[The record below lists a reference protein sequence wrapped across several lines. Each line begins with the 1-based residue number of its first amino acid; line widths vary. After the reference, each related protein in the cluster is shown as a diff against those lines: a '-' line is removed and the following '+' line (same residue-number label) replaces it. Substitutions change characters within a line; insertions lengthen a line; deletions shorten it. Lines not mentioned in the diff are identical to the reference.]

1 MLLWLAVVF
10 VPVKNVDGAGL
21 LPLCMLFSLSIFA
34 FFTFFFIFNNHCFYD
49 VCFFNLNAY
58 ELEKQ
63 LGKTDFLK
71 VKTCSMFLHPIS
83 DAYASV
89 LPYFFT

>member
-34 FFTFFFIFNNHCFYD
+34 FFTFFLYLIII
-49 VCFFNLNAY
+49 V
-58 ELEKQ
+58 
-63 LGKTDFLK
+63 
-71 VKTCSMFLHPIS
+71 SMMF
-83 DAYASV
+83 ASSI
-89 LPYFFT
+89 